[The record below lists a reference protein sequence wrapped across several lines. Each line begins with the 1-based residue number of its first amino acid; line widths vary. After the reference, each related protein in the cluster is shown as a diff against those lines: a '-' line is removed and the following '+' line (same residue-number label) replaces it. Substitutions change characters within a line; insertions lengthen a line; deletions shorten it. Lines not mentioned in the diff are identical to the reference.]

1 MYYLSFIF
9 PLLLLLLLFS
19 FPWKSS
25 DHNCFQWGWSFD
37 IDCQQGRKLSSTN
50 FALKKQNECCFDWRG
65 PIGSLTLLCSKIPA
79 DLEPGFRLALELP
92 GKTEALGI
100 LLWGD
105 RETDSS
111 VSRLTIGLIYPHPLS
126 SLRSQL
132 CYWLRQSSTRG
143 QCQVYNWN
151 VPRWGKT
158 ECQDYYSEAFL
169 LLFFSIGT
177 ASVLDLN
184 AKRGLFKERRMEVTA
199 RKGFGNRLICG
210 HSGSSVTRSGRQNPT
225 VKVKPWNSFHTEK
238 N

>member
-105 RETDSS
+105 RETDAT

-126 SLRSQL
+126 SLCSQL

-151 VPRWGKT
+151 VPQLRKNWMPR
-158 ECQDYYSEAFL
+158 
-169 LLFFSIGT
+169 LLFRSISP
-177 ASVLDLN
+177 SVL
-184 AKRGLFKERRMEVTA
+184 F
-199 RKGFGNRLICG
+199 
-210 HSGSSVTRSGRQNPT
+210 H
-225 VKVKPWNSFHTEK
+225 WNCFCSRPKCETWAL
-238 N
+238 

>member
-1 MYYLSFIF
+1 MWELCVFSFFNF
-9 PLLLLLLLFS
+9 PLLLLLLFFS

-25 DHNCFQWGWSFD
+25 DHNCFQWGWSFE

-111 VSRLTIGLIYPHPLS
+111 VSRLTIVSLS
-126 SLRSQL
+126 PPPSFTALLALLLVTDS
-132 CYWLRQSSTRG
+132 
-143 QCQVYNWN
+143 
-151 VPRWGKT
+151 PRLGDNAKFTTETFLSWGKT
-158 ECQDYYSEAFL
+158 ECQG
-169 LLFFSIGT
+169 LLFRSISP
-177 ASVLDLN
+177 SVL
-184 AKRGLFKERRMEVTA
+184 F
-199 RKGFGNRLICG
+199 
-210 HSGSSVTRSGRQNPT
+210 H
-225 VKVKPWNSFHTEK
+225 WNCFCSRPKWETWAL
-238 N
+238 